1 MAKNKATTELLDLE
15 ETIVS
20 TTTFK
25 LKKIE
30 MKDDLEWRIKLELNT
45 KLSQTFREYDVRFSV
60 NETPFKLRIEGL
72 ERKIESIESD
82 RQDSLPMGV
91 GTKKDHIKQIHNEI
105 KDIEQELKDMENDCP
120 PIDFKGTIE
129 ELKYK
134 DGGTFISMLFP
145 GSIVNELNEKKFLL
159 VHYKIELIR
168 K

>member
-1 MAKNKATTELLDLE
+1 MAKNKPTEILDVNE
-15 ETIVS
+15 AIIS

-45 KLSQTFREYDVRFSV
+45 KLSQTFREYDVRLSV

-72 ERKIESIESD
+72 ERKIENIEAD
-82 RQDSLPMGV
+82 RQDSLPLGV
-91 GTKKDHIKQIHNEI
+91 GSKKDHVKVINNEI
-105 KDIEQELKDMENDCP
+105 KDIEQELKDMQNDCP
-120 PIDFKGTIE
+120 DIEFKGTIE

-134 DGGTFISMLFP
+134 DGNTIISMLFP
-145 GSIVNELNEKKFLL
+145 GTIVNELNEKKFLL
-159 VHYKIELIR
+159 THYKIELIR